1 MRKHIVFVPGV
12 TVETVAQMIRQQY
25 PVTKIRL
32 EKESFWISMSS
43 LPRRARMGLGFFV
56 TGKVEQQPDSCRIV
70 YRIFPGILCCITL
83 LAFCLYLVVSGV
95 YFLSGRGS
103 WIAVASGAAGFLLVA
118 VLVAWHGSLCAKKF
132 RAALTEGNRPLP

>member
-1 MRKHIVFVPGV
+1 MGKHSAFVPGV

-43 LPRRARMGLGFFV
+43 LPRRARMGLRFFV
-56 TGKVEQQPDSCRIV
+56 TGKVEQQTDGCRIV

-83 LAFCLYLVVSGV
+83 LAFCLYLVVSAV
-95 YFLSGRGS
+95 YFLSGWGS

-118 VLVAWHGSLCAKKF
+118 VLVAWQGSLCAKKF
-132 RAALTEGNRPLP
+132 RAALTAGNRPLP

>member
-1 MRKHIVFVPGV
+1 MWKHIVFVPGV

-43 LPRRARMGLGFFV
+43 LPRRTRMGLQFFV
-56 TGKVEQQPDSCRIV
+56 TGKVEQQTDGCRIV

-95 YFLSGRGS
+95 YFLSGWGS
-103 WIAVASGAAGFLLVA
+103 WISIVSGAAGFLLAA

-132 RAALTEGNRPLP
+132 HAALTEGNRSLP